1 MDDFIE
7 FDEVQRLKNEANA
20 IKEELNHL
28 IFLRSSGNRDF
39 DDIDFLIS
47 EKRNEYFELK
57 YKLELYNKM
66 GDENNDRH
74 KNNKR
79 K

>member
-1 MDDFIE
+1 MEDFTE
-7 FDEVQRLKNEANA
+7 MNEVQRLENEANA

>member
-1 MDDFIE
+1 MEDFTEMDEI
-7 FDEVQRLKNEANA
+7 QRLENEAE
-20 IKEELNHL
+20 KVKDELRHL
-28 IFLRSSGNRDF
+28 IFLKSSGNRDF

-47 EKRNEYFELK
+47 EKRKEYFELK
-57 YKLELYNKM
+57 FKLELYNKM
-66 GDENNDRH
+66 GDENNDKN